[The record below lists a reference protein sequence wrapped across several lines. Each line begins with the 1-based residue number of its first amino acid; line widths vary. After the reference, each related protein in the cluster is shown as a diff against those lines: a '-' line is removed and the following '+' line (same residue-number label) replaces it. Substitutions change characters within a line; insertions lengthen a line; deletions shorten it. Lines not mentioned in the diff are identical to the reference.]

1 MRGFIIKTVFL
12 AIFTVLFDS
21 LSQAADKGQ
30 AFFYIS
36 SQCSTPTRVDDN
48 IGNRL
53 AVGDL
58 IQVIYSH
65 GEIDPP
71 DPTKANYLGGDDELF
86 GNFAV
91 GDDRAAWEN
100 IGAGEFTISVF
111 GSPLAQVYLRV
122 WDAATISAAGYYD
135 ETAAYLLSG
144 AGGVPQ
150 DYYLPSFSTTEPKPV
165 EPTATPT
172 MTPTATPSGTPV
184 PTNTP
189 TMTPSPTPNPT

>member
-1 MRGFIIKTVFL
+1 MKGFIIKIVFL
-12 AIFTVLFDS
+12 AIFTVIFDS

-58 IQVIYSH
+58 IQVIYSN
-65 GEIDPP
+65 GMIDPP
-71 DPTKANYLGGDDELF
+71 DPTKTNYLGGNDELF
-86 GNFAV
+86 GNFAI
-91 GDDRAAWEN
+91 GDDKAGWES

-111 GSPLAQVYLRV
+111 GRPLAQVYLRV
-122 WDAATISAAGYYD
+122 WDAPTISAANYYG
-135 ETAAYLLSG
+135 ETAACLLSG

-150 DYYLPSFSTTEPKPV
+150 DYYLPSFSTNESKPV

-172 MTPTATPSGTPV
+172 MTPTAAPSNTPT

-189 TMTPSPTPNPT
+189 TMTPSPTPTP